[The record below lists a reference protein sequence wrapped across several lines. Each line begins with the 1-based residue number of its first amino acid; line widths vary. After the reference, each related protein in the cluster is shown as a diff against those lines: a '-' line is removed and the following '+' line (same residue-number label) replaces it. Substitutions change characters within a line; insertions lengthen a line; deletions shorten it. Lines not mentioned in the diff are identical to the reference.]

1 MNARLAVKSFIIN
14 NNKLLVVKRRLNDV
28 QKPGIWEI
36 PGGRLEI
43 GEDPFEGLKR
53 ETKEETNL
61 DIEIIK
67 PLNVRHFKRDDDQ
80 IITLIIFL
88 CKPLTKKIKLSEE
101 HTDYDWIDLDDKKL
115 ADFFRKEVEL
125 FKKFEMRKYI

>member
-1 MNARLAVKSFIIN
+1 MNARLAVKSFIID
-14 NNKLLVVKRRLNDV
+14 NNKLLVVKRRKNDV

>member
-1 MNARLAVKSFIIN
+1 MNAKLAVKSFIID
-14 NNKLLVVKRRLNDV
+14 NNKLLVIKRRLNDI

-36 PGGRLEI
+36 PGGRLNI
-43 GEDPFEGLKR
+43 GEDPFIGLKR

-67 PLNVRHFKRDDDQ
+67 PLTVRHFTRDDNQ

-88 CKPLTKKIKLSEE
+88 CKPLYKNIKLSEE
-101 HTDYDWIDLDDKKL
+101 HTDYDWINIEDNKL
-115 ADFFRKEVEL
+115 ADFYRKEVN
-125 FKKFEMRKYI
+125 F

>member
-1 MNARLAVKSFIIN
+1 MNAKLAVKSFIID
-14 NNKLLVVKRRLNDV
+14 NNKLLVIKRRLNDI

-36 PGGRLEI
+36 PGGRLNI
-43 GEDPFEGLKR
+43 GEDPFIGLKR

-67 PLNVRHFKRDDDQ
+67 PLTVRHFTRDDNQ

-88 CKPLTKKIKLSEE
+88 CKPLYKNIKLSEE
-101 HTDYDWIDLDDKKL
+101 HTDYDWINIEDNKL
-115 ADFFRKEVEL
+115 ADFYRKEVEI
-125 FKKFEMRKYI
+125 FKKFEMGKYM